1 MALNGNGNHR
11 FLRDRYRR
19 RPIRVHAAWTP
30 DVPSQEELPPVEPA
44 APQRKRRARQKVPQT
59 VAGLIQTVITA
70 VNARGMC
77 ATQAARVAELPAA
90 DIHQIESLCACPA
103 CLLVRA
109 N

>member
-30 DVPSQEELPPVEPA
+30 DLPQEEGLPVLEPA
-44 APQRKRRARQKVPQT
+44 PPRRKRKARQQVPQT
-59 VAGLIQTVITA
+59 IAGLIQTVITA

-90 DIHQIESLCACPA
+90 DIHHIESLCACPE
-103 CLLVRA
+103 CLLLRA
-109 N
+109 S